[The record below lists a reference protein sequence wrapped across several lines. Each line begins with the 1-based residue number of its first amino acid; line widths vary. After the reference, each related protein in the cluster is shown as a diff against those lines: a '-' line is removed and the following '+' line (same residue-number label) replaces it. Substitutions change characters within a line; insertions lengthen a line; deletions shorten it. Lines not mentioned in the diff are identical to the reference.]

1 MWAKKKRPPVSG
13 AFNFSYEQINLLFLR
28 SDRQIM
34 YIQVAGQALRVTGED
49 TRGMRSCMALCTL
62 RLIFMPR
69 MVAKGAIDLCVLA
82 CRLLP
87 CVVDLRVAH
96 TAGCSR
102 RIRRIGYLQRS
113 VDRMTLGT
121 GCDFLTWGMRLMA
134 IETGWDQP
142 MGSMADIACDLGVL
156 ARELGQLFL
165 RAWMALAACACQ
177 CGSHRHFFRGMG
189 I

>member
-1 MWAKKKRPPVSG
+1 
-13 AFNFSYEQINLLFLR
+13 
-28 SDRQIM
+28 M
-34 YIQVAGQALRVTGED
+34 YIQVAGQAFRVTGED
-49 TRGMRSCMALCTL
+49 TRGMRSCMALCAL
-62 RLIFMPR
+62 RHILVLV
-69 MVAKGAIDLCVLA
+69 MVTKGAIDLCVLA
-82 CRLLP
+82 WRILP
-87 CVVDLRVAH
+87 FAVNLGVACS
-96 TAGCSR
+96 AGRCR

>member
-1 MWAKKKRPPVSG
+1 
-13 AFNFSYEQINLLFLR
+13 
-28 SDRQIM
+28 M

-113 VDRMTLGT
+113 VDRMTLGA
-121 GCDFLTWGMRLMA
+121 GIFFLTFNVRLVA
-134 IETGWDQP
+134 IETGRFQP
-142 MGSMADIACDLGVL
+142 MFRMTAVACDLGVL

-165 RAWMALAACACQ
+165 RAWMALAACLCQ
-177 CGSHRHFFRGMG
+177 CGTHLHFPGGMR